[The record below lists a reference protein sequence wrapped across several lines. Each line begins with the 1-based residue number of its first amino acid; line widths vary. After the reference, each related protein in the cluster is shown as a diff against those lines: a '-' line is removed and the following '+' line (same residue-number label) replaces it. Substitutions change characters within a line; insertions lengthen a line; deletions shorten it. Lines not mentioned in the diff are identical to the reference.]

1 MKMPRRV
8 SEAPSEAA
16 NLIDDANQACRKIVP
31 HPPSSRNKKE
41 EKMSDLTLRE
51 LKRDA
56 AHVKHEVDEL
66 DRVAHGMTFDELLRL
81 LAGQKSESTNGEE
94 EARP

>member
-1 MKMPRRV
+1 MPRRV

-16 NLIDDANQACRKIVP
+16 NLIEATNQACRKIVP

-41 EKMSDLTLRE
+41 GKRMSDLTVRE

-56 AHVKHEVDEL
+56 ARVKHEVDEL

-81 LAGQKSESTNGEE
+81 LAGQKPDSTNGEK